1 MQSLWQ
7 WIESVILGL
16 IQGLTEF
23 IPISSSGHLVI
34 AQTFLSGAGDH
45 LFIEFINIGTMLA
58 LFVFFRKRIWQ
69 ILIDIFKNRNFR
81 LARNI
86 LFTAIPAGLVG
97 FILADFI
104 GNTPFF
110 TSAVVVVFTLAIVGF
125 LMVILEKLPKLSPMK
140 DGEKL
145 PWWRALI
152 IGLAQV
158 VALIPGTSRSGSTII
173 AGRFMGLSPAAAA
186 EYSFLASLP
195 IMVGVTLKVFL
206 TDYDYLLSHAGTL
219 LVSNLAAFVSGLFA
233 VGFLMRF
240 LAKHS
245 LAVFGWYRIGL
256 AIVLAT
262 ILLIQYK

>member
-1 MQSLWQ
+1 MWQ
-7 WIESVILGL
+7 WLEAIILGL

-34 AQTFLSGAGDH
+34 AQNLFGGGSDH
-45 LFIEFINIGTMLA
+45 LFLEFINIGTTLA
-58 LFVFFRKRIWQ
+58 LLVFFRKRIWS
-69 ILIDIFKNRNFR
+69 ICVDVFVNRNFK

-86 LFTAIPAGLVG
+86 LLTAIPAGVTG

-110 TSAVVVVFTLAIVGF
+110 TSAVVVVFTLAIVGGV
-125 LMVILEKLPKLSPMK
+125 MVVLEKLPKLAPVA

-158 VALIPGTSRSGSTII
+158 LALIPGTSRSGSTII
-173 AGRFMGLSPAAAA
+173 AGRLMGLAPAQAA

-195 IMVGVTLKVFL
+195 IMAGVTLKVL
-206 TDYDYLLSHAGTL
+206 SSDTDYLIANAGTL
-219 LVSNLAAFVSGLFA
+219 FVSNLAAFVSGLLA
-233 VGFLMRF
+233 VGFLMRY
-240 LAKHS
+240 LSKHS
-245 LAVFGWYRIGL
+245 LAVFGWYRIAL
-256 AIVLAT
+256 ALVLAV
-262 ILLIQYK
+262 ILLVQ